1 MNHRETPHPSAAVR
15 KALLCLAQLLLA
27 AGTPYRVHA
36 MPRLPAITFTDRVAE
51 TTPYLTFNG
60 APPLRFAQAPA
71 PAKAQDVP
79 SANAATP
86 AAAASDPL
94 AQPWNASSNQPAGT
108 SSAALTDALTEGAN
122 TSARNSGAPTTKSPA
137 PILQDETRPT
147 VRAEDF
153 LPFFQIPASAR
164 RPGDVTLIVPGIPTP
179 PAPGTLQPSS
189 ATYTQSPK

>member
-15 KALLCLAQLLLA
+15 KALLCLAQLLFT

-36 MPRLPAITFTDRVAE
+36 IPRLPVITFTERVAE
-51 TTPYLTFNG
+51 ATPYLPFNG
-60 APPLRFAQAPA
+60 APPLRFAQAPTPAKDHDA
-71 PAKAQDVP
+71 PAATAVT
-79 SANAATP
+79 SASAATP
-86 AAAASDPL
+86 ALPSNTNADPV
-94 AQPWNASSNQPAGT
+94 PGS
-108 SSAALTDALTEGAN
+108 SSAALTEALADGSTASPKNGGTPA
-122 TSARNSGAPTTKSPA
+122 TKSPA
-137 PILQDETRPT
+137 PILHDEMRPT

-164 RPGDVTLIVPGIPTP
+164 KPGDVTLIVPGIPTP